1 MFPHLAALLV
11 GLGGLGGQAQAAP
24 PVPAQAVQ
32 APAPRPP
39 APAFVP
45 ATDPKDAI
53 AKAEHAAAVDHIRVL
68 IVWGGKADARTQTFP
83 KLAKLPGLDTP
94 GPAFSNEYRL
104 VQVEVGR
111 ADTNLDLAADYGVK
125 LSAESLP
132 VLTVLD
138 EVGKPVVSAPAAEFL
153 RKTDPQALDADAIG
167 VFLTKHHAI
176 AADPNVQLEAALKQA
191 KAQDKLVFVWFSAPW

>member
-11 GLGGLGGQAQAAP
+11 GLGGLSGQAQGAP
-24 PVPAQAVQ
+24 PVPPQAVQ

-39 APAFVP
+39 APAFVS
-45 ATDPKDAI
+45 AVDPKDAI
-53 AKAEHAAAVDHIRVL
+53 AKAKKSAAVDHIRVL
-68 IVWGGKADARTQTFP
+68 IVWGSKNDARTQTFSTP
-83 KLAKLPGLDTP
+83 AKLPGLDTP
-94 GPAFSNEYRL
+94 SPVFSNEYRL

-111 ADTNLDLAADYGVK
+111 ADANLDLAAEYGVR
-125 LSAESLP
+125 LSADSLP

-138 EVGKPVVSAPAAEFL
+138 EAGKSVVTAPAAEFL

-167 VFLTKHHAI
+167 AFLTKHHAI
-176 AADPNVQLEAALKQA
+176 AADPNVQLETALKQA